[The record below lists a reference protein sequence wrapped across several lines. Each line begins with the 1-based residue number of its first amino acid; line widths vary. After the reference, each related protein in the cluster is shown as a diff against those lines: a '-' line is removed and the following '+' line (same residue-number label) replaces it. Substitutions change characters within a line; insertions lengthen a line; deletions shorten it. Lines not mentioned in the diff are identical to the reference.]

1 MITQTFH
8 SMKRNFFI
16 RNVCLYILPLLI
28 PLFLI
33 SVLAIVIINTYVKNE
48 IDTRNINNLETN
60 ASTINAL
67 IDELERINITLSV
80 NPSIKVRLKNVILKM
95 EENNGIAAED
105 YQLVTAILDMLYSS
119 VDYNPYIASVYIYF
133 DNETEWFISNT
144 NEFSN
149 SDFFYDTD
157 WLEKYKSKKGDT
169 DRFWFEFRTIDNY
182 LFQYGVSVK
191 VLTIYNQIYSSGK
204 SKPDGVLVLNVF
216 EDELDTALGNLLE
229 APDESL
235 YVVDN
240 NGSIIFSNGKEG
252 NLSSDELSLLDFG
265 TSSSITYNGHCIYR
279 VHSDS
284 YNWMYYYTI
293 PISSAYYM
301 PRILTR
307 AILIICMLSG
317 LAGLI
322 LAYSFAYKSYK
333 EIMELVEV
341 IQQARNGKVSYS
353 YEDDYGSDL
362 FRYVMQNVIKSFLK
376 IDFLELQISER
387 KYHNK
392 ILEMAVLQYQLNP
405 HFLYNTLQT
414 ILWKSIALSNGPNDV
429 SEMIEN
435 LSDILHY
442 ALDSNETVVPIYEE
456 ISIAKAYINIQKTR
470 YHNHFDSMWD
480 LTDIDPDMK
489 LPKLILQPLIEN
501 AIYHGIQQK
510 KDPSTIRISIKG
522 RENMLKIR
530 VIDNGTGM
538 SKENLQKLRKN
549 LSLKNEGNS
558 SHIGLANTNKRLQI
572 IYEEKARLYINSR
585 IGTGTIVTMI
595 IPAYLQEKPKTE
607 E

>member
-1 MITQTFH
+1 
-8 SMKRNFFI
+8 
-16 RNVCLYILPLLI
+16 
-28 PLFLI
+28 
-33 SVLAIVIINTYVKNE
+33 
-48 IDTRNINNLETN
+48 
-60 ASTINAL
+60 
-67 IDELERINITLSV
+67 
-80 NPSIKVRLKNVILKM
+80 
-95 EENNGIAAED
+95 
-105 YQLVTAILDMLYSS
+105 
-119 VDYNPYIASVYIYF
+119 
-133 DNETEWFISNT
+133 
-144 NEFSN
+144 
-149 SDFFYDTD
+149 
-157 WLEKYKSKKGDT
+157 
-169 DRFWFEFRTIDNY
+169 
-182 LFQYGVSVK
+182 
-191 VLTIYNQIYSSGK
+191 
-204 SKPDGVLVLNVF
+204 
-216 EDELDTALGNLLE
+216 
-229 APDESL
+229 
-235 YVVDN
+235 
-240 NGSIIFSNGKEG
+240 
-252 NLSSDELSLLDFG
+252 
-265 TSSSITYNGHCIYR
+265 
-279 VHSDS
+279 
-284 YNWMYYYTI
+284 
-293 PISSAYYM
+293 
-301 PRILTR
+301 
-307 AILIICMLSG
+307 
-317 LAGLI
+317 
-322 LAYSFAYKSYK
+322 
-333 EIMELVEV
+333 
-341 IQQARNGKVSYS
+341 
-353 YEDDYGSDL
+353 
-362 FRYVMQNVIKSFLK
+362 MQNVIKSFLK

-480 LTDIDPDMK
+480 LTDINPDMK

-572 IYEEKARLYINSR
+572 IYEGKARLYINSR

-595 IPAYLQEKPKTE
+595 IPAYLQEKPKSE

>member
-353 YEDDYGSDL
+353 YEDDYISSVLDNKDSYST
-362 FRYVMQNVIKSFLK
+362 FCSSMDDIH
-376 IDFLELQISER
+376 ELMEDSTVFNS
-387 KYHNK
+387 Y
-392 ILEMAVLQYQLNP
+392 
-405 HFLYNTLQT
+405 
-414 ILWKSIALSNGPNDV
+414 
-429 SEMIEN
+429 
-435 LSDILHY
+435 SDILCKMLFIQIIVCLETY
-442 ALDSNETVVPIYEE
+442 LSDTLINEIQENEEMLDRFILKFKEYNEKKISFSDIKAAYENRRKTAVTDLLN
-456 ISIAKAYINIQKTR
+456 IQYHNIAKVRAIYQCV
-470 YHNHFDSMWD
+470 YDSEDLGFDN
-480 LTDIDPDMK
+480 TDIY
-489 LPKLILQPLIEN
+489 KLIGIRHELVHRNGKDKQGNPINLHKFDVDE
-501 AIYHGIQQK
+501 AYHVVHSFV
-510 KDPSTIRISIKG
+510 DNIRSKLLL
-522 RENMLKIR
+522 LKC
-530 VIDNGTGM
+530 
-538 SKENLQKLRKN
+538 SNL
-549 LSLKNEGNS
+549 
-558 SHIGLANTNKRLQI
+558 
-572 IYEEKARLYINSR
+572 
-585 IGTGTIVTMI
+585 
-595 IPAYLQEKPKTE
+595 
-607 E
+607 